1 MASWISPATKLMG
14 SMKYPAKFIVVSVLF
29 LIPLILTV
37 FLYWQELSRSIN
49 LTKDELRG
57 IQIIQLTE
65 PLVVNIGQHRG
76 LTNALLNG
84 NSAVES
90 KVLDRRAKVDQALSV
105 LKSGTQDVSSETK
118 ALIADLDKHWR
129 SIKSSISDKEPAA
142 IFELHNEFAA
152 EVRKFNHIILREFSL
167 ELDPN
172 IGTTFMINNVAA
184 FLPQI
189 IDEAGQL
196 RGKASGVAAKGSFTP
211 DSFIYLSNLIGRLEE
226 IYPGLAEGMTMPDLS
241 EMSEEIGAAE
251 KSVANYI
258 HYIKTNVIEPDSLS
272 VQSDEV
278 FSEGTKA
285 IKQVLGLY
293 KTMLPALYEKEQ
305 AYLDKQVFSRNLIL
319 TVIVITVFLAFYLF
333 MGFYRSTI
341 DAMEGFKQV
350 SEKLASG
357 NLSARMDYQGKDE
370 MAAISIGMN
379 KVADGFEQLV
389 REAKQATN
397 LVAESSK
404 RLTNEAS
411 QAQEGVARQKEETS
425 HIAEGVGDLATS
437 SADIAENTNMASST
451 AQRVDTMASEGLSVV
466 QKTTQSFNAL
476 SADVTMT
483 SEVISELD
491 QDVQNIH
498 AVSSVISGIADQTNL
513 LALNAAIEAARA
525 GEQGRGFA
533 VVADE
538 VRTLAQRTQVS
549 TGEIRETLSKLQD
562 CAKRAV
568 AMMERTSSSV
578 TENVTEMARASDVL
592 HEINNEL
599 SEMNQMNAGIASA
612 AEEQSSL
619 VNHLHESLAAI
630 SEVADS
636 SEGAAR
642 NTSSLAEEMSSSAS
656 HLEHTLSRFTLR

>member
-1 MASWISPATKLMG
+1 MASWISPAATLMG
-14 SMKYPAKFIVVSVLF
+14 SMKYPAKFSVVSVLF
-29 LIPLILTV
+29 LIPLVLTV
-37 FLYWQELSRSIN
+37 VLYWQELSRSIN

-57 IQIIQLTE
+57 IEIIQLTE

-90 KVLDRRAKVDQALSV
+90 KVLDRRAKVDQALKV

-118 ALIADLDKHWR
+118 SLIADLDKHWR
-129 SIKSSISDKEPAA
+129 VIKSSISGKEPAV

-152 EVRKFNHIILREFSL
+152 EVRRFNHIILREFSL

-211 DSFIYLSNLIGRLEE
+211 DSFIYVSNLVDRLEE
-226 IYPGLAEGMTMPDLS
+226 IYPGLSEGMAMPELS
-241 EMSEEIGAAE
+241 DMRDEIAAAE
-251 KSVANYI
+251 KSVANYVS
-258 HYIKTNVIEPDSLS
+258 YIQTNVIKPDSLA
-272 VQSDEV
+272 VNADEV

-285 IKQVLGLY
+285 IKQVLALY
-293 KTMLPALYEKEQ
+293 KTMLPSLYAKEQ
-305 AYLDKQVFSRNLIL
+305 AYLDKQTFSRNLIL
-319 TVIVITVFLAFYLF
+319 VVISIAVFLAFYLF

-341 DAMEGFKQV
+341 QAMEGFKEV
-350 SEKLASG
+350 SDKLANG
-357 NLSARMDYQGKDE
+357 DLAARLDYRGKDE
-370 MAAISIGMN
+370 MAAISVGMN

-389 REAKQATN
+389 RETKRATD
-397 LVAESSK
+397 LVSDNSK
-404 RLTNEAS
+404 RLNSES
-411 QAQEGVARQKEETS
+411 AQTRDGVARQKEETS
-425 HIAEGVGDLATS
+425 RIADGVGDLATS
-437 SADIAENTNMASST
+437 SADIAQNTNMASST
-451 AQRVDTMASEGLSVV
+451 AQSVESMASEGLSVV
-466 QKTTQSFNAL
+466 QKTTQSFNEL
-476 SADVTMT
+476 SNEVSTT

-491 QDVQNIH
+491 KDVQNIH
-498 AVSSVISGIADQTNL
+498 AVSSVISEIADQTNL

-538 VRTLAQRTQVS
+538 VRTLAQRTQES

-578 TENVTEMARASDVL
+578 TENVSEMARASDVL

>member
-1 MASWISPATKLMG
+1 MASWISPASKLMG
-14 SMKYPAKFIVVSVLF
+14 SMKYPAKFSVVSILF
-29 LIPLILTV
+29 LIPLVLTV
-37 FLYWQELSRSIN
+37 VLYWQELSRSID

-57 IQIIQLTE
+57 IEILELTE

-90 KVLDRRAKVDQALSV
+90 KVLDRRAKVDQALV
-105 LKSGTQDVSSETK
+105 ALKSGTQDVSRDTK
-118 ALIADLDKHWR
+118 AIIANLDQRWN
-129 SIKSSISDKEPAA
+129 SIKSSLTSQEPAA

-152 EVRKFNHIILREFSL
+152 AVRNFNRVILREFSL

-172 IGTTFMINNVAA
+172 TGTTFMIDNVAV

-189 IDEAGQL
+189 IDETGQL

-211 DSFIYLSNLIGRLEE
+211 ESYIYLSNLIGRLEKV
-226 IYPGLAEGMTMPDLS
+226 YPGLSSGKEMASLS
-241 EMSEEIGAAE
+241 DMRQEIGAAE
-251 KSVANYI
+251 NGVRNYLN
-258 HYIKTNVIEPDSLS
+258 YIKTNVTEPDSIS
-272 VQSDEV
+272 VSSDQV
-278 FSEGTKA
+278 FSEGTAA

-293 KTMLPALYEKEQ
+293 KAMLPALYAKEV

-319 TVIVITVFLAFYLF
+319 AVITITVFLAFYLF

-341 DAMEGFKQV
+341 EAMDGFKEV
-350 SEKLASG
+350 SEKLANG
-357 NLSARMDYQGKDE
+357 DLAARLDYRGKDE
-370 MAAISIGMN
+370 MAAISVGMN

-389 REAKQATN
+389 RETKQATD
-397 LVAESSK
+397 LVADNSK
-404 RLTNEAS
+404 RLNSESS
-411 QAQEGVARQKEETS
+411 QTRDGVARQKEETS
-425 HIAEGVGDLATS
+425 HIAEGVGDL
-437 SADIAENTNMASST
+437 SASAAEIAQNTNMASST
-451 AQRVDTMASEGLSVV
+451 AQSVETMASEGLAVV
-466 QKTTQSFNAL
+466 QKTTQSFNEL
-476 SADVTMT
+476 SDEVTTT
-483 SEVISELD
+483 SAVISELD

-498 AVSSVISGIADQTNL
+498 AVSSVISEIADQTNL

-538 VRTLAQRTQVS
+538 VRTLAQRTQES

-578 TENVTEMARASDVL
+578 TENVSEMARASDVL

-630 SEVADS
+630 SEVADT